1 MRTSGMRLQL
11 SARIEP
17 PSSRPISAAVS
28 REARKPV
35 RMPPSTT
42 GWRLAGAPSSS
53 KPKLP
58 SPSGV
63 VGSAVMFM
71 CSEP

>member
-11 SARIEP
+11 SARMEP
-17 PSSRPISAAVS
+17 PRSRPISAEVS

-42 GWRLAGAPSSS
+42 GWRRAGAPSSS
-53 KPKLP
+53 QPKVPRP
-58 SPSGV
+58 SEV